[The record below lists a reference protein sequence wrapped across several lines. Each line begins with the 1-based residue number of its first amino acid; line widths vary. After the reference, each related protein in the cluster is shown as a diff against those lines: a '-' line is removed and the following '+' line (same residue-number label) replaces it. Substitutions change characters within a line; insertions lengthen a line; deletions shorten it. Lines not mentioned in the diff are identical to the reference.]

1 VSYDLCGSFGKLYM
15 KKVILFLLFAFVT
28 MLSEGQQDTS
38 LVNRLNTILNFT
50 KLKQVDKTMDYTY
63 PKVFT
68 IIPRE
73 QLSEIIKS
81 IYDTDDFSSVLDS
94 VKVDTIFPVVN
105 INDAR
110 YAIVRHSMLMKMKYK
125 QPITTK
131 DADLLVPGLEQQFGE
146 GNVRFDKAKN
156 SMNVSMTSYLI
167 AVKNEISPKWTFI
180 NFDLKRPDFIE
191 MILGKDV
198 MAKLKEY
205 N

>member
-1 VSYDLCGSFGKLYM
+1 M
-15 KKVILFLLFAFVT
+15 KKIILFLLFAFVT

>member
-1 VSYDLCGSFGKLYM
+1 M
-15 KKVILFLLFAFVT
+15 KKIILFLPFVFVT

-38 LVNRLNTILNFT
+38 LVNRLNTVLNFT

-68 IIPRE
+68 VIPRE
-73 QLSEIIKS
+73 QFSELLKGL
-81 IYDTDDFSSVLDS
+81 YDTDDFSSVLDS
-94 VKVDTIFPVVN
+94 VKVDTIFPVVR

-125 QPITTK
+125 QPITKK
-131 DADLLVPGLEQQFGE
+131 DADLLVPGLELQYGE

-156 SMNVSMTSYLI
+156 SMNVSMTSYFI
-167 AVKNEISPKWTFI
+167 AVKDEISPKWTFI

-198 MAKLKEY
+198 LAKLKE
-205 N
+205 

>member
-1 VSYDLCGSFGKLYM
+1 
-15 KKVILFLLFAFVT
+15 
-28 MLSEGQQDTS
+28 
-38 LVNRLNTILNFT
+38 
-50 KLKQVDKTMDYTY
+50 
-63 PKVFT
+63 
-68 IIPRE
+68 
-73 QLSEIIKS
+73 
-81 IYDTDDFSSVLDS
+81 
-94 VKVDTIFPVVN
+94 
-105 INDAR
+105 
-110 YAIVRHSMLMKMKYK
+110 MLMKMKYK